1 MSSIIA
7 TATSLATLLV
17 AVIGGVGA
25 FVKTMADRRHG
36 IREQEIAL
44 QTSTREEFIELVKM
58 YKDAA
63 DYWECQARVRQDEIS
78 RLSKLLADK

>member
-1 MSSIIA
+1 MSPIIA
-7 TATSLATLLV
+7 TATSLITLLV
-17 AVIGGVGA
+17 AVIGGIGT

-44 QTSTREEFIELVKM
+44 QTSTREEFVELVGM

-63 DYWECQARVRQDEIS
+63 DYWECQAKARQGEIN

>member
-1 MSSIIA
+1 MSPTIA
-7 TATSLATLLV
+7 TATSLITLLV
-17 AVIGGVGA
+17 AVIGGVGT

-44 QTSTREEFIELVKM
+44 QTSTRAEFVDLVKM
-58 YKDAA
+58 YKEAA
-63 DYWECQARVRQDEIS
+63 DYWEGQAMVRQDEID

>member
-1 MSSIIA
+1 MSAIIA
-7 TATSLATLLV
+7 TATSLITLLV
-17 AVIGGVGA
+17 AVIGGIGTL
-25 FVKTMADRRHG
+25 VKTLADRRHG

-44 QTSTREEFIELVKM
+44 QTSTRAEFVELVQM

-63 DYWECQARVRQDEIS
+63 DYWECQAKIRQGEVD

>member
-1 MSSIIA
+1 MSPVIA
-7 TATSLATLLV
+7 TVTSLVTLLV
-17 AVIGGVGA
+17 AVLGGIGTLI
-25 FVKTMADRRHG
+25 KTMADRRHG

-44 QTSTREEFIELVKM
+44 QTSTRTEFVELVKM

-63 DYWECQARVRQDEIS
+63 DYWKCQAEAGQDEIS

>member
-1 MSSIIA
+1 MSPIIA
-7 TATSLATLLV
+7 TATSLITLLV
-17 AVIGGVGA
+17 AVIGGVGT
-25 FVKTMADRRHG
+25 FVKTLADRRHG

-44 QTSTREEFIELVKM
+44 QTSTRTEFVELVKM

-63 DYWECQARVRQDEIS
+63 DYWESQAKVRQDEIT

>member
-1 MSSIIA
+1 MSPIIA
-7 TATSLATLLV
+7 TATSLITLLV
-17 AVIGGVGA
+17 AVIGGVGT

-44 QTSTREEFIELVKM
+44 QTSTREEFVELVKM

-63 DYWECQARVRQDEIS
+63 DYWECQAKVRQDEIS
-78 RLSKLLADK
+78 RLSKLLEDK

>member
-1 MSSIIA
+1 MSPVIA
-7 TATSLATLLV
+7 TATSLITLFVAVVGGIGTLL
-17 AVIGGVGA
+17 
-25 FVKTMADRRHG
+25 KTVSDRRHG

-44 QTSTREEFIELVKM
+44 QASTREEFVELVKM

-63 DYWECQARVRQDEIS
+63 DYWERQARVRQDEIS